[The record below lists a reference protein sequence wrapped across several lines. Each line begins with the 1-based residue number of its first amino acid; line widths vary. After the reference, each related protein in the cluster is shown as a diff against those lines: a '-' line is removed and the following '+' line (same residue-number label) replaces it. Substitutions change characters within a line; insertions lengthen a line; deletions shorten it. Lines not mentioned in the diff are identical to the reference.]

1 MHIGSYEI
9 ADKLLGDEDKRVL
22 PGKDTYLVAID
33 NPFDPDGDLAIS
45 IEYAGTRVVTY
56 LPDGSVI
63 YYHGGW
69 MTYTTLSRMNS
80 WGLRDVEITKKG
92 TSFYVTLPGGKPPIE
107 WRGFGVLVKP
117 TASGELAVEQLPAL
131 SI

>member
-56 LPDGSVI
+56 LPDGGVI

-69 MTYTTLSRMNS
+69 MTLTSQSRMNS
-80 WGLRDVEITKKG
+80 WGLRGVTVSKQA
-92 TSFYVTLPGGKPPIE
+92 TSFYITLSGQPPIE
-107 WRGFGVLVKP
+107 WAGFGVLVKP
-117 TASGELAVEQLPAL
+117 TKSGELTIEQLPAL
-131 SI
+131 SL